1 MKKAITVTW
10 NVRMKSV
17 MSIATKM
24 KSAMEVVTKRNLRSR
39 QQLSGNKLK

>member
-17 MSIATKM
+17 MFIATKM
-24 KSAMEVVTKRNLRSR
+24 KSAMEVATKRNLRSR